1 MTRLYKLSN
10 NAPVQVSTAKL
21 ANENMIQDWIAGRP
35 ELLGLNLLIIG
46 REVVAPDRGRIDL
59 LGIDEEGNLSI
70 LELKRDRTPRE
81 VIAQALDYA
90 SWVVTL
96 STREVH
102 DIAVKYLKKDLE
114 GAFRE
119 RFEIELPETL
129 NESHTMVIIASKFD
143 PSSQRIV
150 RYLSETYD
158 IAINTAFF
166 TVFEDDGK
174 TLLAT
179 DWLLDQAEVVERSE
193 AKAKGPW
200 SGLWY
205 VNIGDGPNRSWDD
218 MQLYGFIAAGGGEKF
233 SGPLNRLHP
242 GDRIVAY
249 QPGGVGYVGYGIVN
263 AASVNVSDFK
273 TKGGPLLEQK
283 LTQPAIARPGQDPA
297 RAEHVVGVD
306 WIKTVPLAQA
316 KRFDGIFANQNIVCK
331 LRDPKTIDF
340 LRDQF
345 GVSVE

>member
-1 MTRLYKLSN
+1 VASERGV
-10 NAPVQVSTAKL
+10 AR
-21 ANENMIQDWIAGRP
+21 AGRTDETTNVIHAFRP
-35 ELLGLNLLIIG
+35 EGRSGASEFRVGLEIEMALHRSRSEDESDLWTDALHA
-46 REVVAPDRGRIDL
+46 RLEAPRASNDADVSS
-59 LGIDEEGNLSI
+59 LSI

-90 SWVVTL
+90 SWVAKL

-102 DIAVKYLKKDLE
+102 EIAVKYLKRDLE

-119 RFEIELPETL
+119 RFKIQLPETL

-150 RYLSETYD
+150 RYLSESYD

-179 DWLLDQAEVVERSE
+179 DWLLHQAEVVERSE

-205 VNIGDGPNRSWDD
+205 VNIGDAKS
-218 MQLYGFIAAGGGEKF
+218 
-233 SGPLNRLHP
+233 
-242 GDRIVAY
+242 
-249 QPGGVGYVGYGIVN
+249 
-263 AASVNVSDFK
+263 
-273 TKGGPLLEQK
+273 GPLLEQK
-283 LTQPAIARPGQDPA
+283 LTQPGIAHDGQDA
-297 RAEHVVGVD
+297 ALADHVVGVD
-306 WIKTVPLAQA
+306 WIKTVPIAEA
-316 KRFDGIFANQNIVCK
+316 KRFDGIFANPLIVCK

>member
-1 MTRLYKLSN
+1 MTRLYKLSDG
-10 NAPVQVSTAKL
+10 APVQVASSKL
-21 ANENMIQDWIAGRP
+21 PNENMIQNWIADRP
-35 ELLGLNLLIIG
+35 ELLGLDLLIIG

-59 LGIDEEGNLSI
+59 LGIDEDGNLSI

-81 VIAQALDYA
+81 IIAQALDYA
-90 SWVVTL
+90 SWIVTL

-102 DIAVKYLKKDLE
+102 EIAVKHLKKDLE
-114 GAFRE
+114 VAFRE
-119 RFEIELPETL
+119 RFDIELPETL

-143 PSSQRIV
+143 ASSQRIV

-179 DWLLDQAEVVERSE
+179 DWLLDQSEVVERSE
-193 AKAKGPW
+193 TKAKGPW

-205 VNIGDGPNRSWDD
+205 VNAGDGPRRSWED
-218 MQLYGFIAAGGGEKF
+218 MRRYGFVGAGGGEKY
-233 SGPLNRLHP
+233 SAPLNHLHP
-242 GDRIVAY
+242 GDRIVVY
-249 QPGGVGYVGYGIVN
+249 QKDAGYVGYGIVK
-263 AASVNVSDFK
+263 APSVLASDFR
-273 TKGGPLLEQK
+273 TENGPLLEQK
-283 LTQPAIARPGQDPA
+283 LAQPGMVRPGEDA
-297 RAEHVVGVD
+297 TRAEHVVAVD
-306 WIKTVPLAQA
+306 WVKTVPIADA
-316 KRFDGIFANQNIVCK
+316 KRFTGAFANQNIVCK

-345 GVSVE
+345 GVTSE

>member
-1 MTRLYKLSN
+1 MTRLYRLSN
-10 NAPVQVSTAKL
+10 DGPVQVSAGKL
-21 ANENMIQDWIAGRP
+21 ANENMIQNWIAERP
-35 ELLGLNLLIIG
+35 ELLGLDLLIIG

-59 LGIDEEGNLSI
+59 LGLDEEGNLSI

-90 SWVVTL
+90 SWIGTL

-102 DIAVKYLKKDLE
+102 EIAVKYLKKDLE
-114 GAFRE
+114 GVFRE
-119 RFEIELPETL
+119 RFDAELPETL

-218 MQLYGFIAAGGGEKF
+218 MRRYGFIAAGGGEIF

-249 QPGGVGYVGYGIVN
+249 QPGGVGYVGYGIVA
-263 AASVNVSDFK
+263 AASVNVSDFR
-273 TKGGPLLEQK
+273 TKNGPLLEQE
-283 LTQPAIARPGQDPA
+283 LAQPGMARPGQDAA

-306 WIKTVPLAQA
+306 WIKTVPLAEA

>member
-10 NAPVQVSTAKL
+10 DAPVEVSTGKL
-21 ANENMIQDWIAGRP
+21 ATENMIQNWIEGRP
-35 ELLGLNLLIIG
+35 ELLGLALLIIG

-59 LGIDEEGNLSI
+59 LGIDEDGNLSI

-90 SWVVTL
+90 SWVAKL

-102 DIAVKYLKKDLE
+102 EIAVKYLKKDLE

-119 RFEIELPETL
+119 RFQIALPETL
-129 NESHTMVIIASKFD
+129 NESHTMVIIASKLD

-166 TVFEDDGK
+166 TVFDDDGK

-218 MQLYGFIAAGGGEKF
+218 MQRYGFIAAGGGEKY

-249 QPGGVGYVGYGIVN
+249 QPGAGYVGYGIVA

-273 TKGGPLLEQK
+273 TESGPLLEQK
-283 LTQPAIARPGQDPA
+283 LAQPGMARPGQDVA
-297 RAEHVVGVD
+297 LAEHVVGVD
-306 WIKTVPLAQA
+306 WIKKVPIAEA
-316 KRFDGIFANQNIVCK
+316 KKFDGIFSNPNIVCK
-331 LRDPKTIDF
+331 LRDPKTIDY

>member
-10 NAPVQVSTAKL
+10 DAPVQVASTKL
-21 ANENMIQDWIAGRP
+21 ANENMIQNWIAERP
-35 ELLGLNLLIIG
+35 ELLGLDLLIIG

-81 VIAQALDYA
+81 VIAQVLDYA

-102 DIAVKYLKKDLE
+102 EIAVKHLKKDLE
-114 GAFRE
+114 VAFRE
-119 RFEIELPETL
+119 RFDTALPETL

-179 DWLLDQAEVVERSE
+179 DWLLDQSEVVERSE
-193 AKAKGPW
+193 TKAKGPW

-205 VNIGDGPNRSWDD
+205 VNAGEGPHRSWED
-218 MQLYGFIAAGGGEKF
+218 MRRYGFVAAGGGEKY
-233 SGPLNRLHP
+233 SGPLGRLHP
-242 GDRIVAY
+242 GDRIVVY
-249 QPGGVGYVGYGIVN
+249 QKGAGYVGYGIVKTP
-263 AASVNVSDFK
+263 SVIVNDFK
-273 TKGGPLLEQK
+273 TESGPLLEQK
-283 LTQPAIARPGQDPA
+283 LAR
-297 RAEHVVGVD
+297 RASRALAKMRRERSTSSGS
-306 WIKTVPLAQA
+306 IGSRLFRSPTPNALTACSQTKT
-316 KRFDGIFANQNIVCK
+316 
-331 LRDPKTIDF
+331 
-340 LRDQF
+340 
-345 GVSVE
+345 

>member
-1 MTRLYKLSN
+1 MTRLYKLAN
-10 NAPVQVSTAKL
+10 DTPVQLSTAKL

-46 REVVAPDRGRIDL
+46 REVVATDRGRIDL

-70 LELKRDRTPRE
+70 LELKRDRTPRD

-96 STREVH
+96 KTRDVH
-102 DIAVKYLKKDLE
+102 EIAVKYLNKDLE
-114 GAFRE
+114 GVFRE
-119 RFEIELPETL
+119 RFGIELPETL

-179 DWLLDQAEVVERSE
+179 DWLLDQAEVAERSE

-205 VNIGDGPNRSWDD
+205 VNIGDGQYRSWDD
-218 MQLYGFIAAGGGEKF
+218 MQRYGFIAAGAGEKY
-233 SGPLNRLHP
+233 SGSLNRLHP

-249 QPGGVGYVGYGIVN
+249 QPGGVGYVGYGIVTS
-263 AASVNVSDFK
+263 ASVNVSDFK
-273 TKGGPLLEQK
+273 TKSGPLLEQR
-283 LTQPAIARPGQDPA
+283 LTQPNIAHDCQDA
-297 RAEHVVGVD
+297 ALAERVVGVD
-306 WIKTVPLAQA
+306 WIKTIPLAQA

>member
-1 MTRLYKLSN
+1 MTRLYKLSD
-10 NAPVQVSTAKL
+10 NAPVQVASTKL
-21 ANENMIQDWIAGRP
+21 ANENMIQNWIADRP
-35 ELLGLNLLIIG
+35 ELLGLDLLIIG

-90 SWVVTL
+90 SWIATL

-102 DIAVKYLKKDLE
+102 EIAVKHLKKDLE
-114 GAFRE
+114 VAFRE
-119 RFEIELPETL
+119 RFDTALPETL

-179 DWLLDQAEVVERSE
+179 DWLLDQSEVVERSE
-193 AKAKGPW
+193 TKAKGPW

-205 VNIGDGPNRSWDD
+205 VNAGDGPHRSWED
-218 MQLYGFIAAGGGEKF
+218 MQRYGFVAAGGGEKY
-233 SGPLNRLHP
+233 SGPLSRLHP
-242 GDRIVAY
+242 GDHIAVY
-249 QPGGVGYVGYGIVN
+249 QKGAGYVGYGIVKSP
-263 AASVNVSDFK
+263 SVIVTDFK
-273 TKGGPLLEQK
+273 TESGPLLEQK
-283 LTQPAIARPGQDPA
+283 LAQPDMARTGEDVS

-306 WIKTVPLAQA
+306 WKKTFPISQA
-316 KRFDGIFANQNIVCK
+316 KKFDGAFANQNIVCK

-345 GVSVE
+345 GVSLE

>member
-10 NAPVQVSTAKL
+10 NAPVQVASTKL
-21 ANENMIQDWIAGRP
+21 ANENMIQNWIAERP
-35 ELLGLNLLIIG
+35 ELLGLELLIIG

-90 SWVVTL
+90 SWIVTL

-102 DIAVKYLKKDLE
+102 EIAVKYLKKDLE
-114 GAFRE
+114 AAFRE
-119 RFEIELPETL
+119 RFDTALPETL

-150 RYLSETYD
+150 RYLSEAYD

-179 DWLLDQAEVVERSE
+179 DWLLDQSEVVERSE
-193 AKAKGPW
+193 TKAKGPW

-205 VNIGDGPNRSWDD
+205 VNAGDGPHRSWED
-218 MQLYGFIAAGGGEKF
+218 MQRYGFVAAGGGERY
-233 SGPLNRLHP
+233 SGPLGRLHP
-242 GDRIVAY
+242 GDRIAVY
-249 QPGGVGYVGYGIVN
+249 QKGAGYIGYGIVKSP
-263 AASVNVSDFK
+263 SVVASDFK
-273 TKGGPLLEQK
+273 TEHGPLLEQK
-283 LTQPAIARPGQDPA
+283 LTQPGMARTGADA
-297 RAEHVVGVD
+297 VRAEHAVGVD
-306 WIKTVPLAQA
+306 WVKTVPIAEA
-316 KRFDGIFANQNIVCK
+316 KRFDGMFANQNIVCK

-345 GVSVE
+345 GVSSE